1 MQASDNCLFD
11 GANGISFKCG
21 SNILTVDAS
30 GIHFN
35 TPNFVDN
42 SANGGVSVEDV
53 IRDEDIM
60 NVRLNDLNNNYLTK
74 TIDKDVV
81 LKADTTLSDGRN
93 IKVSLIILDKEGK
106 ELARQTKNTTI
117 KNQRISEYF
126 DKEEIM
132 KVSLIILDKEGKEL
146 ARQTKNTTIKNQR
159 ISEYFDKEEIM
170 KEHNLSYEDIYEIE
184 GEVEW

>member
-1 MQASDNCLFD
+1 QKDVSDKFLQNLFVKIGKELRVDIEDGFHLNTNDLKVQASDNCLFD

-117 KNQRISEYF
+117 KN
-126 DKEEIM
+126 K
-132 KVSLIILDKEGKEL
+132 
-146 ARQTKNTTIKNQR
+146 R